1 MHLEN
6 LLNVA
11 LAAQKQ
17 SSGHGLDGIR
27 QLQVLKL
34 SVVVQVLLWS
44 NLELSNSVRW
54 VIQSDGQE
62 GSVRLVCWETRK
74 QRVAAHLFVVKRG
87 QDKPVKIRSIYVNG
101 YHFVSFFFSSKI
113 ASSRASSRDSPRPVM

>member
-11 LAAQKQ
+11 PTAQKQ
-17 SSGHGLDGIR
+17 SSSHGLDGVW
-27 QLQVLKL
+27 QFQMLKL
-34 SVVVQVLLWS
+34 SVVAQVLLGS
-44 NLELSNSVRW
+44 NFESSNSVRW

-101 YHFVSFFFSSKI
+101 YHFVSFFF
-113 ASSRASSRDSPRPVM
+113 RPRLLRPGPLPEILLGP

>member
-11 LAAQKQ
+11 PTAQTQ
-17 SSGHGLDGIR
+17 SSGHRLDGLR
-27 QLQVLKL
+27 QPQVLKL
-34 SVVVQVLLWS
+34 RVVAQVLLWR
-44 NLELSNSVRW
+44 NLEPSNSVRW

-62 GSVRLVCWETRK
+62 GSVRLVSRQTGK
-74 QRVAAHLFVVKRG
+74 QRVAAHMFVVKRG

-101 YHFVSFFFSSKI
+101 YHFVSFFF
-113 ASSRASSRDSPRPVM
+113 RPRLLRLGPLPEILLGP